1 MSNAADKQ
9 ILSILGLIKEQ
20 AKNAEDTYDK
30 KADRLLN
37 QAERSINLYGGGAV
51 DSVADIVTQSEMI
64 CDELYAAYQSLVKV
78 ADDECRPLLDS
89 SLDYSTVREVWKTI
103 AWLNSESQIEN
114 NFSASFNSN
123 ALGDIASRRYMPSI
137 ESKMIEKFWETK
149 VFMWPDREEA
159 EKKIKAKEA
168 EEKRIEK
175 ERREKEA
182 AEKKELEIAQK
193 RKENYNKAI
202 KLTSKSNKQDLKNAL
217 KYFEEYYDGSNA
229 SEIDWCKK
237 KIELIEKRDALKNQ
251 LKKEDVSYK

>member
-1 MSNAADKQ
+1 
-9 ILSILGLIKEQ
+9 
-20 AKNAEDTYDK
+20 
-30 KADRLLN
+30 
-37 QAERSINLYGGGAV
+37 
-51 DSVADIVTQSEMI
+51 
-64 CDELYAAYQSLVKV
+64 
-78 ADDECRPLLDS
+78 
-89 SLDYSTVREVWKTI
+89 
-103 AWLNSESQIEN
+103 
-114 NFSASFNSN
+114 
-123 ALGDIASRRYMPSI
+123 MPSI

-149 VFMWPDREEA
+149 VFMGPDREEA